1 MAEGGTGKK
10 NKKTKQKKNKKQNKK
25 KDTHATNHA
34 RSFYVNDHAH
44 TSTINSISE
53 KNAMREKKSL
63 FTLNFHKIFLRAMD
77 DSSAAENGSPPDP
90 ILQELLALA
99 AATAGGP
106 SRAAAARVEAMR
118 RLATMAAP
126 AVEPVPSRLRAADAD
141 AAIAMARELHTVRVY
156 L

>member
-1 MAEGGTGKK
+1 
-10 NKKTKQKKNKKQNKK
+10 
-25 KDTHATNHA
+25 
-34 RSFYVNDHAH
+34 
-44 TSTINSISE
+44 
-53 KNAMREKKSL
+53 
-63 FTLNFHKIFLRAMD
+63 MD
-77 DSSAAENGSPPDP
+77 DSSAIENGSPPDP

-156 L
+156 IYFAPVSRTRHLGISFPIGADRRWG